1 MKSGFTGARRALAL
15 GLVAATA
22 ASLAACSS
30 SSKSS
35 GGNSGAAST
44 PVSGAASSGASG
56 SNGGVTLP
64 AAFKDAS
71 LVAPAVTGYP
81 PYAYLDGSKIVGIS
95 ADLAV
100 ALGGPFGKTV
110 SLKQDSFENSLLGVN
125 RGVYFGVFGADVTAD
140 REKTFDQVSF
150 LEDHYEFMS
159 LAGSAPLGTTM
170 DALCGLKIS
179 VVAAASSIPVLQQQS
194 KTCTSQGKPAI
205 TVLTFA
211 DQGSAT
217 LAVKSKQAD
226 ATTATV
232 TNLGYIAKQAGGFQL
247 GGPKYLFVYIGIATK
262 KGNGMAQS
270 IADAINKLIAN
281 GSYAQIL
288 AKYGVEKAA
297 VKQAEVNP
305 DPNPTQ

>member
-1 MKSGFTGARRALAL
+1 MKSGFTRALAL
-15 GLVAATA
+15 SLVAATA

-30 SSKSS
+30 SSKS
-35 GGNSGAAST
+35 GGSTGAAST
-44 PVSGAASSGASG
+44 PASGASSSGAAG
-56 SNGGVTLP
+56 GGVSLP
-64 AAFKDAS
+64 AAFKGS
-71 LVAPAVTGYP
+71 TLVAPAVTGYP
-81 PYAYLDGSKIVGIS
+81 PYAYLDGGKIVGIS

-100 ALGGPFGKTV
+100 ALGGPFGQTV
-110 SLKQDSFENSLLGVN
+110 NLKQDSFENSLLGVN
-125 RGVYFGVFGADVTAD
+125 RGVYFGVFGADVTAE
-140 REKTFDQVSF
+140 REKVFDQVSF

-159 LAGSAPLGTTM
+159 LADSKPLGTTM
-170 DALCGLKIS
+170 TDLCGLKIS

-194 KTCTSQGKPAI
+194 KTCTSQGKAAI
-205 TVLTFA
+205 DVLTFA

-232 TNLGYIAKQAGGFQL
+232 TNLGYIAKQASGFQL

-262 KGNGMAQS
+262 KGNGMAQA
-270 IADAINKLIAN
+270 IADGINRLIAN
-281 GSYAQIL
+281 GSYGQIL
-288 AKYGVEKAA
+288 AKYGVDKAA